1 MSYAPS
7 GTAACAMKGPTLPM
21 CNARWDVL
29 ANGDAV
35 SLKIHADVKF
45 KKSTMFASK
54 DKSAMF
60 ASKVRLVEGG
70 F

>member
-1 MSYAPS
+1 MVI
-7 GTAACAMKGPTLPM
+7 C
-21 CNARWDVL
+21 RWDVL

-54 DKSAMF
+54 VRSRF
-60 ASKVRLVEGG
+60 LSKLGLSHMYR
-70 F
+70 